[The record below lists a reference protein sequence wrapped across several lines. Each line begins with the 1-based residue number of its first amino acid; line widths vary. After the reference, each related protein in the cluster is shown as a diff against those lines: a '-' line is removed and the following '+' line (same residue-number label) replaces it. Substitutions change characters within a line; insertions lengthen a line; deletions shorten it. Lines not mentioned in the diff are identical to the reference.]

1 MTFPVGHHPGAGW
14 HKADLQCHSPRDRH
28 WEGAEADPIYITDE
42 DREQWAAAFV
52 TECVARG
59 LKAVAITDHHDVC
72 MVDYVRRHVSSID
85 GCELKVFA
93 GVEITCDDDVQCL
106 AIFDDASTPADW
118 QRLLS
123 KFPKVEPASHT
134 DAKTCAIGPCGW
146 TIAELFLHISDDERL
161 RDICLLIPHF
171 GNAGAHKSLNA
182 ERHHTRFVELECDGL
197 YFECPH
203 FEIEDATL
211 KKARGETVEWGTR
224 RRAMIATGDNRRA
237 SWERLGAHDCWIKIG
252 EFSTEALRQA
262 FLADE
267 ARITHVAPSLP
278 AERIVELRVF
288 SKLTGAEPLTL
299 TFNAGYTAFIGG
311 RGSGKSALLEYMRF
325 ALGRADQDF
334 PKNGSAEKP
343 ERGREAELL
352 DQTLADGYVEIVLE
366 REGTCETWK
375 RSGANRD
382 RIELRVEGREIEHL
396 TPDAAQRRFRAR
408 GFHQK
413 ELSTTMN
420 DPTTAADHIT
430 GIVAAEALDRRR
442 KIERE
447 IDNAKRKV
455 TTALQKV
462 AAHWQTGFEHAQAK
476 SVVAD
481 LAHRIASLNQ
491 RLKEEGVRPESLT
504 ILEQAPL
511 YGRARN
517 QFTSARAKVAADIQS
532 ANKLKESLLRID
544 FEPVR
549 GAIVLAETVLAAEA
563 IKDAKAQVDQ
573 HLSGALQAITSLAEA
588 LEAHSRDFEVSSK
601 PFAERLEQ
609 ATAEQQIHKALIED
623 LRRLTEEQTEAEAV
637 LSAVAAKAL
646 DTLSFAEEFTESL
659 REFDGLIEQ
668 KRGIL
673 SEAAGL
679 VKSKSSN
686 LDARLKRDK
695 LPREYVAALSA
706 MLEGSTVRD
715 VAVKCPDWVTGVVG
729 QDGGWSKLRSDIIAI
744 YRDKIICGKPQEP
757 GKECMQAIRD
767 FCFAGFTPPTDPQVG
782 RIFSKLDDQIV
793 GGILSA
799 APRDSISLTYID
811 ESKRKFSF
819 NQASPGQQASA
830 LLELLLKQEAGTL
843 VVDQPEDDLDN
854 RVIMRI
860 VNLIKTSKNM
870 RQLIFTT
877 HNANLVV
884 NGDAD
889 KILVLRSAV
898 SGDTGEGGPRIEI
911 DVDGAI
917 ETPAVCDAITTVMEG
932 GREAFDLRGR
942 KYQFDTSRSF

>member
-1 MTFPVGHHPGAGW
+1 MTFPAGHHPGAIW
-14 HKADLQCHSPRDRH
+14 HKADLQCHSPRDRY
-28 WEGAEADPIYITDE
+28 WDGAHADTDDE
-42 DREQWAAAFV
+42 RGTWAVAFV
-52 TECVARG
+52 AACLERG
-59 LKAVAITDHHDVC
+59 LKAVAITDHHDAC
-72 MVDYVRRHVSSID
+72 MVDYVRRHVSLVD
-85 GCELKVFA
+85 GCDLKVFA
-93 GVEITCDDDVQCL
+93 GIEITCDDDVQCL

-118 QRLLS
+118 QRLLA
-123 KFPKVEPASHT
+123 KFPKVEPAPHT
-134 DAKTCAIGPCGW
+134 ESKTCDIGPCGW
-146 TIAELFLHISDDERL
+146 SIKELFEHVFDDERL
-161 RDICLLIPHF
+161 RDVCILIPHF
-171 GNAGAHKSLNA
+171 GNVGAHKSFNA
-182 ERHHTRFVELECDGL
+182 ERQHTRFVELDCDGF
-197 YFECPH
+197 YFEVPH
-203 FEIEDATL
+203 ADLEDSTL
-211 KKARGETVEWGTR
+211 QKAQGKTSEWGSR

-267 ARITHVAPSLP
+267 ARIAHVEPSLP
-278 AERIVELRVF
+278 AERVVELRVL
-288 SKLTGAEPLTL
+288 SKLTGPQPLTF
-299 TFNAGYTAFIGG
+299 TFNAGYTALIGG

-325 ALGRADQDF
+325 ALGRADQDL
-334 PKNGSAEKP
+334 PKSGSSEKP

-366 REGTCETWK
+366 REGTRETWK
-375 RSGANRD
+375 RSGSNRD
-382 RIELRVEGREIEHL
+382 RIELQLDGREIEFL
-396 TPDAAQRRFRAR
+396 TPEAAQRRFRAR

-420 DPTTAADHIT
+420 DPATAADHIT

-462 AAHWQTGFEHAQAK
+462 AAHWQVEFEHAQAK

-481 LAHRIASLNQ
+481 LEHRIATLNQ
-491 RLKEEGVRPESLT
+491 RLKDEGVKPESMAV
-504 ILEQAPL
+504 LEQAPL
-511 YGRARN
+511 YGRAKN
-517 QFTSARAKVAADIQS
+517 QFSSARAKVTADIQS
-532 ANKLKESLLRID
+532 VNKLKESLLRID
-544 FEPVR
+544 FEPVQG
-549 GAIVLAETVLAAEA
+549 GAPVLAETVAAAGA
-563 IKDAKAQVDQ
+563 IKEAKTQVDE
-573 HLSGALQAITSLAEA
+573 HLSSALQAVTSLGEA
-588 LEAHSRDFEVSSK
+588 LAVHHDAFEVSSK
-601 PFAERLEQ
+601 PFYAGLEQ
-609 ATAEQQIHKALIED
+609 ATAEQQTHKAMLDD
-623 LRRLTEEQTEAEAV
+623 LRRLTEEQTEAEAA
-637 LSAVAAKAL
+637 LSDAMAKVL
-646 DTLSFAEEFTESL
+646 DTRSFAEEFEEAL
-659 REFDGLIEQ
+659 KEFDELVDR

-706 MLEGSTVRD
+706 MLEGSAVRE
-715 VAVKCPDWVTGVVG
+715 AQTKCADWVAAVAG
-729 QDGGWSKLRSDIIAI
+729 QQDGWSKVRSDITAI
-744 YRDKIICGKPQEP
+744 YRDKISRGKPQEP
-757 GKECMQAIRD
+757 SKECMEAIRD
-767 FCFAGFTPPTDPQVG
+767 FCFAGSTPPTDPQIG
-782 RIFSKLDDQIV
+782 RIFSKLDDQVV
-793 GGILSA
+793 GGILAA
-799 APRDSISLTYID
+799 APRDSIMLTYID
-811 ESKRKFSF
+811 ESGRRFSF
-819 NQASPGQQASA
+819 SQASPGQQASA

-860 VNLIKTSKNM
+860 VNLIKTSKNT

-877 HNANLVV
+877 HNPNLVV

-889 KILVLRSAV
+889 KVLVLRSAA

-917 ETPAVCDAITTVMEG
+917 ETSTVRDAITTVMEG

-942 KYQFDTSRSF
+942 KYQFDSARS